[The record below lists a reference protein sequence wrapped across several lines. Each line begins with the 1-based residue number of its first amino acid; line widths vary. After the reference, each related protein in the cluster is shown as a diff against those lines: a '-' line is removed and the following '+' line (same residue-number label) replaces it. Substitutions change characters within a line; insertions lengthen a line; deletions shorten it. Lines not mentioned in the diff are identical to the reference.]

1 MSAARAVAIAALLG
15 ASCSGN
21 APQAEPTPASDA
33 APRALTPPPA
43 DFDTVESL
51 LPPPIRAS
59 LRPRMQRHGA
69 DLNALNHRVVHGDY
83 AETAAIARRIAGEP
97 MIARPVGAE
106 DATILNNAL
115 PEAFFTHQERLRAR
129 ATVLADAATSG
140 ERADVAQAF
149 GRLGETCVAC
159 HESFAA
165 EPLVRP

>member
-1 MSAARAVAIAALLG
+1 MSAARALVVAALLCSG
-15 ASCSGN
+15 CSGN
-21 APQAEPTPASDA
+21 APQTEPTSASDA
-33 APRALTPPPA
+33 APNALTPPPA
-43 DFDTVESL
+43 DFGSVESL

-69 DLNALNHRVVHGDY
+69 DLNALNHHVVVGDY
-83 AETAAIARRIAGEP
+83 GGTAAIARRIAEEP

-129 ATVLADAATSG
+129 ATVLADAASGG

-159 HESFAA
+159 HESFAT